1 MSSTYRASLPPPL
14 NAVDLK
20 TQHAEVS
27 AAAMTFVAHWFQLA
41 HGCWARE
48 GREGIASAE
57 IADGPPPATRGQARV
72 ASDPEAAKARASH
85 EGGERTF
92 VAHEA
97 RACTRLASLVAQ
109 RKAAEAPVCCC
120 CCCCCCGGK
129 EVLQFYISQL
139 PIDRSAAVTG
149 TLGFSEALVILYF

>member
-1 MSSTYRASLPPPL
+1 MVTST
-14 NAVDLK
+14 
-20 TQHAEVS
+20 EVS

-149 TLGFSEALVILYF
+149 TSSSRRGGRSGVVIYRI

>member
-109 RKAAEAPVCCC
+109 RKAAEASVCCC

-129 EVLQFYISQL
+129 EILQFYISQL

-149 TLGFSEALVILYF
+149 NILIH

>member
-1 MSSTYRASLPPPL
+1 MTST
-14 NAVDLK
+14 
-20 TQHAEVS
+20 EVS

-149 TLGFSEALVILYF
+149 NMIIIILS

>member
-1 MSSTYRASLPPPL
+1 M
-14 NAVDLK
+14 DLK

-129 EVLQFYISQL
+129 EILPFYISQL

-149 TLGFSEALVILYF
+149 INMGPPGAGDRELEGV

>member
-1 MSSTYRASLPPPL
+1 MVTST
-14 NAVDLK
+14 
-20 TQHAEVS
+20 EVS

-149 TLGFSEALVILYF
+149 NITNI

>member
-1 MSSTYRASLPPPL
+1 M
-14 NAVDLK
+14 DLK
-20 TQHAEVS
+20 TQRAKVS

-129 EVLQFYISQL
+129 EILPFYISQL

-149 TLGFSEALVILYF
+149 IDININIRIIQN